1 MRVAVLAGGRS
12 SEHDVSLASGASVR
26 DGLERGGH
34 DAFTVEIARD
44 GRWSC
49 AGEPVTL
56 APGSGLLGADVVFPV
71 LHGPFGEDGTVQG
84 LLETLGV
91 PYTGAG
97 VLSSA
102 LCMDKALFKDLMTNR
117 GLPQVEHAAVRADAD
132 PDALLAQLG
141 LPLFVKP
148 ARLGS
153 SVGISKVTTADELPT
168 ALALSFEHDP
178 VALVER
184 MATGMEVECS
194 VIGNASPLVSQPGEI
209 VAHADWYDYEA
220 KYTPGGMELVMPPRL
235 EQAVIERV
243 RELASEVYVA
253 VGCAGFARIDFFVE
267 DGERVLVNEL
277 NTIPGFTDTS
287 GFAKMFDASGIGFV
301 ELLDRLLELAL
312 ERHREESAYRY

>member
-1 MRVAVLAGGRS
+1 V
-12 SEHDVSLASGASVR
+12 
-26 DGLERGGH
+26 
-34 DAFTVEIARD
+34 
-44 GRWSC
+44 
-49 AGEPVTL
+49 
-56 APGSGLLGADVVFPV
+56 
-71 LHGPFGEDGTVQG
+71 
-84 LLETLGV
+84 
-91 PYTGAG
+91 GAG
-97 VLSSA
+97 VLASS
-102 LCMDKALFKDLMTNR
+102 LCMDKVVFKEVLAAASV
-117 GLPQVEHAAVRADAD
+117 PQVESLPVRRARWEAEREAVVRE
-132 PDALLAQLG
+132 LAVLG
-141 LPLFVKP
+141 TPVFVKP